1 MKAAKGF
8 TLIELM
14 IVVAILGLI
23 AAIAMP
29 KFGELVLRSKE
40 SSAKGALG
48 AFRGAVDIYYMNN
61 EGKFPADTSVL
72 PLGYIDFIPAAEI
85 PRVPQQNNPGHTHNN
100 RVENYPDE
108 TQFGNNNEGAN
119 VWAYV
124 NAGVDLGHVGFNC
137 IHYDT
142 RGSMWSEN

>member
-1 MKAAKGF
+1 MKKNRGF

-61 EGKFPADTSVL
+61 EGKFPADTAVL
-72 PLGYIDFIPAAEI
+72 PMGYIDFIPATQI
-85 PRVPQQNNPGHTHNN
+85 PRVPDQNNPGHDHNSL
-100 RVENYPDE
+100 VQNYPDE
-108 TQFGNNNEGAN
+108 SLFGSSNEGAN

-124 NAGVDLGHVGFNC
+124 DSGNHMGHVGFNC
-137 IHYDT
+137 THFDT
-142 RGSMWSEN
+142 RGSVWSAN